1 LLSASLPA
9 DQTGLIKT
17 LEARVREKTTGQAMD
32 GVWTELLTHL
42 DNEFKTT
49 LTGLVGAQQML
60 AESDLH
66 EDQQDYL
73 ELSMQA
79 TEHLIFLVEHLKTL
93 TALGRTSALE
103 KIEQTEFGQAE
114 TQ

>member
-1 LLSASLPA
+1 
-9 DQTGLIKT
+9 
-17 LEARVREKTTGQAMD
+17 MD